1 MILECPNCETCYETP
16 AVLPEE
22 GRKVKCARCSHVWH
36 AMPTPD
42 PEPEAEPEVEP
53 EPEETVEEVEAAA
66 PDIFED
72 SEDIGFGANDEEEPE
87 IQENVFEALQ
97 DESSFGEA
105 NEVVESE
112 PEPETFGAIEEDV
125 FEEPEEEP
133 VKEEPVEQEVAAPRM
148 TVPPTMVSVRRA
160 NPAKLIAGWSALG
173 VSVIVTMILA
183 YAFRVEI
190 VKTLPTSAHIYAQF
204 GVDVN
209 VRGLEFKTIRYKRET
224 EAGRPIIRV
233 TGEIVN
239 ITGNRVEIPTVVFAF
254 RDERGAEL
262 YYLPRKLKVDELP
275 PGHQMPF
282 TIKLPT
288 PSKLVHSFELRFAKS
303 RKEGS

>member
-36 AMPTPD
+36 AMPTP
-42 PEPEAEPEVEP
+42 EP
-53 EPEETVEEVEAAA
+53 EPEPEPELEPEPEIPNEEIEPVA
-66 PDIFED
+66 PDIFDDASDLDFRPNE
-72 SEDIGFGANDEEEPE
+72 EEEEPA
-87 IQENVFEALQ
+87 IQENVFEALNDDQ
-97 DESSFGEA
+97 NFGEKA
-105 NEVVESE
+105 EE
-112 PEPETFGAIEEDV
+112 PAEEFGAIEEDV

-133 VKEEPVEQEVAAPRM
+133 IKEEPVVQEPVQQIP
-148 TVPPTMVSVRRA
+148 VPPTMVSVRKT
-160 NPAKLIAGWSALG
+160 NPAKLIAGWSAFG
-173 VSVIVTMILA
+173 VSVIITFIIA
-183 YAFRVEI
+183 YVLRVDI

-209 VRGLEFKTIRYKRET
+209 TRGLEFKTIRYKRDT
-224 EAGRPIIRV
+224 EAGRPILRV

-282 TIKLPT
+282 SIMLPT
-288 PSKLVHSFELRFAKS
+288 PSKLVHSFELRFAKKG
-303 RKEGS
+303 REGS

>member
-36 AMPTPD
+36 AMPTP
-42 PEPEAEPEVEP
+42 EP
-53 EPEETVEEVEAAA
+53 EPEQELESEVNPEPELPEEEIEAVA
-66 PDIFED
+66 PDIFDDGGDLDFRPNE
-72 SEDIGFGANDEEEPE
+72 DEEPA
-87 IQENVFEALQ
+87 IQENVFEALD
-97 DESSFGEA
+97 DEQNFGEKA
-105 NEVVESE
+105 EE
-112 PEPETFGAIEEDV
+112 PEEFGAIEEDV
-125 FEEPEEEP
+125 FEEPEDEP
-133 VKEEPVEQEVAAPRM
+133 IKEEPVEQEPVTQIP
-148 TVPPTMVSVRRA
+148 VPPTMVSVRKTSPTR
-160 NPAKLIAGWSALG
+160 LIAGWSAFG
-173 VSVIVTMILA
+173 VSVIVTFIIA
-183 YAFRVEI
+183 YIFRVDI

-209 VRGLEFKTIRYKRET
+209 VRGLEFKTIRYKRDT
-224 EAGRPIIRV
+224 EAGRPVLRV

-282 TIKLPT
+282 SIQLPT
-288 PSKLVHSFELRFAKS
+288 PSKLVHSFELRFAKKG
-303 RKEGS
+303 REGS